1 MEPQGYE
8 EIEHT
13 ADWAL
18 RVRGN
23 NLEELFR
30 NAALGM
36 LQLAGV
42 EPREGLAQKR
52 LIELQA
58 TDSEGLLVTWLEEI
72 LFILESED
80 VTFTEFDLR
89 LEGNTR
95 LTATVQEAPL
105 MNIKEHIKAVTYHNL
120 RIARMENGFEVT
132 VVFDV

>member
-18 RVRGN
+18 RVRGK

-30 NAALGM
+30 NATLGM
-36 LQLAGV
+36 LQLVGV
-42 EPREGLAQKR
+42 EPREGPSQKR
-52 LIELQA
+52 WIELQA

-72 LFILESED
+72 LFILESEE
-80 VTFTEFDLR
+80 VTFTEFDLK

-95 LTATVQEAPL
+95 LKATVHEVPL

-120 RIARMENGFEVT
+120 SITRMEDGLEAT

>member
-1 MEPQGYE
+1 MEPQGFE

-18 RVRGN
+18 RVRGK
-23 NLEELFR
+23 NLEELLR

-36 LQLAGV
+36 LQLAGA
-42 EPREGLAQKR
+42 EPREEPSHKR
-52 LIELQA
+52 WIELQA

-72 LFILESED
+72 LFILELEE

-95 LTATVQEAPL
+95 LMATVQEAPL
-105 MNIKEHIKAVTYHNL
+105 KNIKEHIKAVTYHNL
-120 RIARMENGFEVT
+120 RITRLEDGLEAT